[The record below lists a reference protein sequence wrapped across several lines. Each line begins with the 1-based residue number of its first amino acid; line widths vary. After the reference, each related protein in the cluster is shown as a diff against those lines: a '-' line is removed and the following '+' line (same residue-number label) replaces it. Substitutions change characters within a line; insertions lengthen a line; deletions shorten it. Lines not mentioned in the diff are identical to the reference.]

1 MLEPVRASY
10 RDDTSLEW
18 QRVNSLP
25 DFVYFDHSIHV
36 AKGIGCTSCHGQI
49 AEMPLT
55 ERANTLYMSWCI
67 DCHRQPEQNIRPKSE
82 VFNPFYQQPGRTH
95 PVRFEGVEYT
105 DQVALGRRLVKE
117 YNIQPLKTLQ
127 SCSTCHR

>member
-1 MLEPVRASY
+1 VRASY

-55 ERANTLYMSWCI
+55 ERAGTLYMSWCI
-67 DCHRQPEQNIRPKSE
+67 DCHRQPEKNLRPKSE
-82 VFNPFYQQPGRTH
+82 VFNPFYEQPGRTH
-95 PVRFEGVEYT
+95 PVEFEGVKYT
-105 DQVALGRRLVKE
+105 DQEALGKRLRSE
-117 YNIQPLKTLQ
+117 YKIQPLATLQ